1 MLAINVS
8 FSIGYNFYLWHNSF
22 IEYLSLTTK
31 TRIWIWFLQVFTRS
45 WKMREIDETKQMKR
59 WGLKKDSFI
68 WKKKNFPWCYV
79 LQYFVGHPLAIHT
92 NATLNKKILL
102 EASLFIF
109 QDVGEENCKRVF
121 DYLSKVL
128 SPSLH
133 PRTHSEY
140 TTWQWDFENFL
151 NRERNL
157 ICCLRGEPARK

>member
-1 MLAINVS
+1 M
-8 FSIGYNFYLWHNSF
+8 GYNFYLWLWRSAPPNSF
-22 IEYLSLTTK
+22 IEYLSFTTK
-31 TRIWIWFLQVFTRS
+31 TRIWIWFLQVSARS
-45 WKMREIDETKQMKR
+45 WKMWEIDETKQWKR

-68 WKKKNFPWCYV
+68 QKKREFFLMLGVAIVEY
-79 LQYFVGHPLAIHT
+79 PLAIHT

-109 QDVGEENCKRVF
+109 QDVGKENCKRVF

-151 NRERNL
+151 NREQNL
-157 ICCLRGEPARK
+157 ICCLHWEPARK